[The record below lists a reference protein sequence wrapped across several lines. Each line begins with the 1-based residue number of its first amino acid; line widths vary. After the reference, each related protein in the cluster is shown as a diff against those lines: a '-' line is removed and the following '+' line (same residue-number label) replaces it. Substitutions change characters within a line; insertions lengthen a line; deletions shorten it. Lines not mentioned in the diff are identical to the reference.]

1 MNWTLWPIFFSSYRT
16 RKMSGTIFI
25 RFHMVFDNFRAN
37 DKILS
42 FRHKKSIETNVSKN
56 SRFKDEIKIWPIFP
70 RMIECDDPEGTIYK
84 SPQAIFTITV

>member
-1 MNWTLWPIFFSSYRT
+1 MNFVAYFFLVLSN
-16 RKMSGTIFI
+16 RKNVREHFI